1 MTFLGVLSYAL
12 AVKGEGMIVSISK
25 PMVKAVLKG
34 QNIQGRPIANKH
46 HQNLGTHAFNGDL
59 QGSSVSNSF
68 EREIF
73 IGKRKERV

>member
-25 PMVKAVLKG
+25 PTVRAVLKG
-34 QNIQGRPIANKH
+34 QNIQGRPIVNKH
-46 HQNLGTHAFNGDL
+46 HRNLGTHAFNGDL

-73 IGKRKERV
+73 IRKSKKRV

>member
-25 PMVKAVLKG
+25 PTVRAVLKG
-34 QNIQGRPIANKH
+34 QNIQGRPIVNKH
-46 HQNLGTHAFNGDL
+46 HRNLGTHAFNGDL

-68 EREIF
+68 KREIF
-73 IGKRKERV
+73 IRKSKERV